1 MCCLP
6 VASDVNCHMPMHL
19 LRTRPLVAKLAAG
32 KVSNT
37 EKAHYLLASFLMFT
51 IAYYSGFVSGNPV
64 WTLPSILEG
73 LTIAGVTAIGLVKA
87 FDASDFIAQF
97 TCLYVPIS
105 ISTMLVV
112 WSTFWVTTIGF
123 RESLIAISQSH
134 MQFAVNLSRLGA
146 DMFSFL
152 AFAAAV
158 TVQGVTFYRIT
169 NSLADVSALKNDG

>member
-1 MCCLP
+1 
-6 VASDVNCHMPMHL
+6 MHL
-19 LRTRPLVAKLAAG
+19 LRTRPLVAKLAAC
-32 KVSNT
+32 KVFNT

-51 IAYYSGFVSGNPV
+51 IAYYSGFVSGNPA

-73 LTIAGVTAIGLVKA
+73 LTIAVVTAIGVVKA
-87 FDASDFIAQF
+87 FDASGGDDASDFIAQF

-112 WSTFWVTTIGF
+112 WSTFWTITIGF
-123 RESLIAISQSH
+123 RESLIAISESH
-134 MQFAVNLSRLGA
+134 MQFAVNFSRLGA

-158 TVQGVTFYRIT
+158 TVQGVTFYRLT
-169 NSLADVSALKNDG
+169 NSLAEVSALKDDS

>member
-1 MCCLP
+1 
-6 VASDVNCHMPMHL
+6 MHL
-19 LRTRPLVAKLAAG
+19 LRTRPLVAKLSTG

-51 IAYYSGFVSGNPV
+51 IAYYSGFVSGNTA

-87 FDASDFIAQF
+87 FDASGGEDASDFVAQF

-112 WSTFWVTTIGF
+112 WSTFWATTIGF

-158 TVQGVTFYRIT
+158 TVQGVTFYRIA
-169 NSLADVSALKNDG
+169 NSLADVRSLKNDS

>member
-1 MCCLP
+1 
-6 VASDVNCHMPMHL
+6 MHL
-19 LRTRPLVAKLAAG
+19 LRTRPLVAKLATG

-51 IAYYSGFVSGNPV
+51 IAYYSGFVSGNTA

-87 FDASDFIAQF
+87 FDASGGEDASDFVAQF

-112 WSTFWVTTIGF
+112 WSTFWATTIGF

-169 NSLADVSALKNDG
+169 NSLADVRSLKNDS